1 MRPQPLF
8 FTALALF
15 TLAGSASA
23 DDNFKDLTDAN
34 GQKVYFKDDVM
45 DGKGLNEH
53 TATILVRPGAAR
65 QVLLRPRTHFIP
77 EMLKTV
83 ENL

>member
-1 MRPQPLF
+1 MRPQTLV
-8 FTALALF
+8 FTTLALL
-15 TLAGSASA
+15 TLTGSAYA
-23 DDNFKDLTDAN
+23 EDNFKDLTDAN

-45 DGKGLNEH
+45 DGKGLDEH
-53 TATILVRPGAAR
+53 TARIPVRPGAAR
-65 QVLLRPRTHFIP
+65 QLLLRPRTHFIP

>member
-1 MRPQPLF
+1 MRPHPIFL
-8 FTALALF
+8 TALALF
-15 TLAGSASA
+15 TLAGSAYA
-23 DDNFKDLTDAN
+23 EDNFKDLTDAN

-45 DGKGLNEH
+45 AGKRLDEH

>member
-1 MRPQPLF
+1 M
-8 FTALALF
+8 ALALF
-15 TLAGSASA
+15 TLASSAYA
-23 DDNFKDLTDAN
+23 EDDFRALTDAN
-34 GQKVYFKDDVM
+34 GQKVYFKDDAM
-45 DGKGLNEH
+45 GGKGLNEH

-65 QVLLRPRTHFIP
+65 QLLLKPRTHFIP